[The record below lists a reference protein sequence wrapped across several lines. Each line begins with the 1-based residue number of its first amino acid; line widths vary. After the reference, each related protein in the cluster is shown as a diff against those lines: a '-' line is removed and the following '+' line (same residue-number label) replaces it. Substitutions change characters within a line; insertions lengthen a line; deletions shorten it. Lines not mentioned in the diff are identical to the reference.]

1 MSDFR
6 YAPTETPPELRHEF
20 NVVDPYVSVLP
31 DAMESSDNGVVRM
44 DESVVTDVSL
54 PGVWLSRPNPAVG
67 GKPGRSVGLGYSTGA
82 NPSGYYK
89 QRFTGDTMIVAPPA
103 IPTGGPVGVNDHAHQ
118 LAAGIHAQ
126 YSNPTPDQA
135 AVAGMF
141 AGHTFNNPLLN
152 SDGTVGG

>member
-6 YAPTETPPELRHEF
+6 FAPTETPPELREEF
-20 NVVDPYVSVLP
+20 NLANPHISVLP
-31 DAMESSDNGVVRM
+31 DAMDSGDNGVARP
-44 DESVVTDVSL
+44 DEGSVNAVQVS
-54 PGVWLSRPNPAVG
+54 GIWRNKPNPAVG
-67 GKPGRSVGLGYSTGA
+67 GKPGRTVGLGYSTGM
-82 NPSGYYK
+82 NPSGYYT
-89 QRFTGDTMIVAPPA
+89 QRFTGDTMTVASPV
-103 IPTGGPVGVNDHAHQ
+103 IPTGGPVGMRDHAGQ

-152 SDGTVGG
+152 ADGTVGG